1 MKLVLAALFCSP
13 AAIGAISCGNKFTE
27 ECIGVT
33 DKRYDPKSSNSLA
46 DQAEIWGR
54 LAGYYTYE
62 QYSYGADNLPQVSAR
77 FGPFR

>member
-13 AAIGAISCGNKFTE
+13 AAISAISCGNKLTQ
-27 ECIGVT
+27 ECIGAT

-46 DQAEIWGR
+46 DQAEIWER

-62 QYSYGADNLPQVSAR
+62 QYSYNAENLPQVTAP